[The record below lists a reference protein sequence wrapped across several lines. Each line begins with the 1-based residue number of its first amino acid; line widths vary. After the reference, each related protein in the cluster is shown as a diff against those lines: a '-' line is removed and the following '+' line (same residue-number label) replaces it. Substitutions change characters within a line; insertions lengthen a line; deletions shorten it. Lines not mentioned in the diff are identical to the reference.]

1 MCIRDSHRGIIAE
14 MFGQIP
20 LPPIAQDIT
29 TWENSKKLNNT
40 L

>member
-1 MCIRDSHRGIIAE
+1 

-29 TWENSKKLNNT
+29 TWEKSKLKW
-40 L
+40 